1 MKLFSFLLTLCI
13 ATSLSA
19 QEFGRASY
27 YADSFQ
33 GLKTASGELY
43 NNQELTASHNSLDF
57 GTLVK
62 VTRLDNQKSVI
73 VRINDRGPF
82 IKGRIVDLSKAA
94 AQRLDMVSAG
104 VAEVKVEVVGKN
116 AKQAKPI
123 QVASKTSVDKPKTT
137 STRSTPS
144 GYSTTQP
151 KRLKEKTKETPVGI
165 ATRGAETTAKGA
177 SPEATVAIS
186 DAKMLRGQY
195 TQYGLYK
202 IQVMQ
207 PEKKG
212 FGVQVGSYS
221 SYDNVMQQIAMLQ
234 KKWFDD
240 ILVSIEPSAKGPQY
254 KVILGQ
260 FETEAAANTYR
271 KALKS
276 KHRMNGF
283 VVGLAEAE

>member
-1 MKLFSFLLTLCI
+1 MKLFSFLLALCI
-13 ATSLSA
+13 TTSLCA

-43 NNQELTASHNSLDF
+43 NNQELTASHNTLEF
-57 GTLVK
+57 GTRVK

-82 IKGRIVDLSKAA
+82 IKGRITDLSKAA
-94 AQRLDMVSAG
+94 AQRLDMISAG
-104 VAEVKVEVVGKN
+104 VAEVKLEIVGTSTP
-116 AKQAKPI
+116 AR
-123 QVASKTSVDKPKTT
+123 VASNTTTTPTPRTT
-137 STRSTPS
+137 SSRTTTKTPS
-144 GYSTTQP
+144 SYSNTTQP
-151 KRLKEKTKETPVGI
+151 RKLEEKTKETPVAIG
-165 ATRGAETTAKGA
+165 TRGAQTTAKGA
-177 SPEATVAIS
+177 AANSAIT
-186 DAKMLRGQY
+186 DAKILRGQY

-221 SYDNVMQQIAMLQ
+221 NYDNVMQQIASLQ

-240 ILVSIEPSAKGPQY
+240 ILVSIEPSAQGPAY

-260 FETEAAANTYR
+260 FDTEKSADTYR

-276 KHRMNGF
+276 KHRINGF
-283 VVGLAEAE
+283 VVNLAGAK